1 MFVRQQQ
8 MRNQLL
14 EKLPFSSIKE
24 IDMSIFPW
32 LETDDVEVEKDVS
45 LRVYKMPKQ
54 KKHSKINI
62 IVIPGL
68 CSHFLGWIDLDH
80 QLSQIG
86 DVYHIES
93 REKSSSKHSKRKI
106 DYSMETLAKDINK
119 VVEHYRLNEDG
130 FYLFGDSFG
139 AEMAAQALKLGFHQ
153 PKGIILISPS
163 RTFEFSGWMKVL
175 FSIAPSWLYYP
186 LLPFLK
192 IILKRFRT
200 DMKNDAGTYYLNKR
214 NLETGNPRRMKWC
227 AMSLFRYN
235 SDLDYSIITFPT
247 YIIAASTDKMHS
259 YQESVEIA
267 AEIPNAIFED
277 VENYHITHTRIVA
290 NKAKDFIV
298 GLENIK

>member
-1 MFVRQQQ
+1 
-8 MRNQLL
+8 MRDQLL
-14 EKLPFSSIKE
+14 EKLPYSTVKK
-24 IDMSIFPW
+24 IDLSIFPW
-32 LETDDVEVEKDVS
+32 LETEDVKVDEEVT
-45 LRVYKMPKQ
+45 LRVYKIPKQ
-54 KKHSKINI
+54 KKQSKINI

-93 REKSSSKHSKRKI
+93 REKSSSKHTKRKI

-119 VVEHYRLNEDG
+119 VVEHYKLHEDG
-130 FYLFGDSFG
+130 FYMFGDSFG
-139 AEMAAQALKLGFHQ
+139 AEMAAYALKFDLYQ
-153 PKGIILISPS
+153 PKGLILISPS

-175 FSIAPSWLYYP
+175 FSVAPSFLYYP

-192 IILKRFRT
+192 FILKHYRT

-214 NLETGNPRRMKWC
+214 NLETGKPRRMKWC
-227 AMSLFRYN
+227 AMSLFSYH
-235 SDLDYSIITFPT
+235 SDLDYSIIKIPT

-267 AEIPNAIFED
+267 AEIPHAIFED
-277 VENYHITHTRIVA
+277 VENYHITHSRTVA
-290 NKAKDFIV
+290 KKVRDFILD
-298 GLENIK
+298 LENIK